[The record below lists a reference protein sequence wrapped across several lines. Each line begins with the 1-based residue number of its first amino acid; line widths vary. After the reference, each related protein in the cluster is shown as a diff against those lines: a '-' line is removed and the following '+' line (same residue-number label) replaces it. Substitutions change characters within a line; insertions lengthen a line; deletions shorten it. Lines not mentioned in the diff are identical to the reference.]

1 MTARALRVGIVLGG
15 NLVEERTFADA
26 GPITIGQSLR
36 CRLSVPVD
44 GVPHEHT
51 LFVRDQGRLLLH
63 TTEHMTGRL
72 ANGDAITM
80 DPKGVVPI
88 ERGARGKLQL
98 GDATI
103 LFQEVPLPVK
113 APRPQLPAA
122 VRGTFADRVDRR
134 LAVIV
139 GGSLLVHLA
148 IGGWAWMT
156 EVEQPLFE
164 QPQFAEYRQDTYEIQ
179 VPDEVTAP
187 TTQEPGAA
195 TPVAPSAQ
203 TPAPIVRNPTRV
215 TQAPPQMSTS
225 DAERFAQLLTS
236 GNEQPGGRTEMGNR
250 IPGDELDKQIKDIR
264 DNGRTIGND
273 QVGFRNRPT
282 EGIQEGGRPV
292 VDGAGEIAQQAPREE
307 RLPPHRID
315 LRPKKRPDG
324 PDPENIVA
332 KIQRDYMPGL
342 MRCYQAGLRLDQ
354 TLRGRVA
361 VSFTVTETGKIAEP
375 SAKGVTS
382 EVDGCIEKQMASW
395 RFAVQK
401 DAAGDATDM
410 DVALILALVS
420 NN

>member
-1 MTARALRVGIVLGG
+1 M
-15 NLVEERTFADA
+15 EERTFADA

-80 DPKGVVPI
+80 DPKGAVPI
-88 ERGARGKLQL
+88 ERGMRGKLQL
-98 GDATI
+98 GEATI

-148 IGGWAWMT
+148 IGASAWMT
-156 EVEQPLFE
+156 DVEQPLFE

-195 TPVAPSAQ
+195 APVAPTAQ
-203 TPAPIVRNPTRV
+203 TPAPIVKNPTRI
-215 TQAPPQMSTS
+215 TQAPPQMSTGE
-225 DAERFAQLLTS
+225 AERFAQLLTS

-264 DNGRTIGND
+264 DNGHTIGND
-273 QVGFRNRPT
+273 QNGFRNRPT
-282 EGIQEGGRPV
+282 EGIQDGRRPV

-307 RLPPHRID
+307 KLPPHRID
-315 LRPKKRPDG
+315 LRPPPKDKLPPG
-324 PDPENIVA
+324 SDPEAIVR
-332 KIQRDYMPGL
+332 KIQRDYMGGL
-342 MRCYQAGLRLDQ
+342 MRCYQAGLRTDQ
-354 TLRGRVA
+354 ALRGKVA
-361 VSFTVTETGKIAEP
+361 VAFTVTETGKVADA

-382 EVDGCIEKQMASW
+382 EVDSCIEKQMASW

-401 DAAGDATDM
+401 DAAGDPTDL
-410 DVALILALVS
+410 DITLVLALVS

>member
-51 LFVRDQGRLLLH
+51 LFVRDQGRLLLQ
-63 TTEHMTGRL
+63 TTGGMTGRL
-72 ANGDAITM
+72 GSGDAITT
-80 DPKGVVPI
+80 GSVPI

-98 GDATI
+98 GEATI

-113 APRPQLPAA
+113 APRPQLPAS
-122 VRGTFADRVDRR
+122 VRGTFADRIDRR

-148 IGGWAWMT
+148 IGAWAWMT
-156 EVEQPLFE
+156 DVEQPLFE

-179 VPDEVTAP
+179 VPDELP

-195 TPVAPSAQ
+195 TPVAPTVQ
-203 TPAPIVRNPTRV
+203 TPSPIVKSPTRI

-236 GNEQPGGRTEMGNR
+236 GDEQPGGRTEMGNR

-273 QVGFRNRPT
+273 QNGFRNRPN
-282 EGIQEGGRPV
+282 EGINPDGRPV

-307 RLPPHRID
+307 KMPPHRID
-315 LRPKKRPDG
+315 LRPPPKKFPPGTDA
-324 PDPENIVA
+324 EAIVR
-332 KIQRDYMPGL
+332 KIQRDYMGGL
-342 MRCYQAGLRLDQ
+342 MRCYQLGLKGDHSLS
-354 TLRGRVA
+354 GKVA
-361 VSFTVTETGKIAEP
+361 VSFTVTETGKIADP
-375 SAKGVTS
+375 TAKGLTS
-382 EVDGCIEKQMASW
+382 EVDACIATQMKTW
-395 RFAVQK
+395 RFAIQR
-401 DAAGDATDM
+401 DEAGDPTELDYA
-410 DVALILALVS
+410 VVLALVTG
-420 NN
+420 N